1 MRKLGKEISKGNGR
15 SFLEQTTDN
24 SYEEKTMRGIVIGLL
39 KTESYEEFLMY
50 CDDFVQRIDS
60 WAVCDGFCANLKQTK
75 KYKSEF
81 FPHVC
86 EYTKSDNPWIIRAG
100 LVLMLD
106 YYLEDEYIDTVLEC
120 CDNAKNPHYYVSMA
134 RAWLVATIR
143 LGSPHR
149 CHVPVLGFRPHGHD
163 VALFKRYMV
172 AIAEISFA
180 GILELNFYQIAFF
193 SVSGNI
199 GQPVVGV
206 QLFVLPAATFAAETS
221 ASVM

>member
-1 MRKLGKEISKGNGR
+1 MKK
-15 SFLEQTTDN
+15 
-24 SYEEKTMRGIVIGLL
+24 KTMRGIVIGLL
-39 KTESYEEFLMY
+39 KTESYEEFLTY
-50 CDDFVQRIDS
+50 SDDFVQRIDS

-134 RAWLVATIR
+134 RAWLVATALAKCREQTMRYIKSNSLDNATFNKMIR
-143 LGSPHR
+143 KCVES
-149 CHVPVLGFRPHGHD
+149 FRID
-163 VALFKRYMV
+163 DETKKYLKTLKRY
-172 AIAEISFA
+172 
-180 GILELNFYQIAFF
+180 
-193 SVSGNI
+193 
-199 GQPVVGV
+199 
-206 QLFVLPAATFAAETS
+206 
-221 ASVM
+221 